1 MSYGS
6 KSKFFYCF
14 FSFMFYER
22 KPKFFHCLFFIH
34 VSWEQTQVLSLSFL
48 QFFSLTVDIV
58 LLVDNIHILIDG
70 VIVYPFE

>member
-1 MSYGS
+1 
-6 KSKFFYCF
+6 
-14 FSFMFYER
+14 MFYER

-48 QFFSLTVDIV
+48 QIFSLTVDIV
-58 LLVDNIHILIDG
+58 LLVDNIHIWIDG